1 LNDVAQVAARGTN
14 DLTAIGST
22 VLQIEGAL
30 QGVPGPQKLQAVA
43 TLITPIIESAEF
55 LLGTD
60 PGDDAEFN
68 AGVKDMAN
76 AVVRIYNSR
85 KPKVNLKNTGTV
97 SVLSAPLATP
107 TPVAP
112 DPAKP

>member
-1 LNDVAQVAARGTN
+1 L
-14 DLTAIGST
+14 
-22 VLQIEGAL
+22 
-30 QGVPGPQKLQAVA
+30 KAVA